1 LRNHASQASAAPEG
15 TGDDAGAWISVARAA
30 ANRPIPAPF
39 DRDTQVVTSR
49 IHDLPMN
56 ILLDCAWCGDEV
68 VFSVDETDDELVCS
82 ACNTRM
88 AFAPDPATTFS
99 LLYEPARAA

>member
-1 LRNHASQASAAPEG
+1 MAAGRANGRFVKGPG
-15 TGDDAGAWISVARAA
+15 RVATRKL
-30 ANRPIPAPF
+30 
-39 DRDTQVVTSR
+39 SR
-49 IHDLPMN
+49 STRIVRGMN

-68 VFSVDETDDELVCS
+68 VFEVNETDDELVCS

-88 AFAPDPATTFS
+88 AFAPDPATTFA

>member
-1 LRNHASQASAAPEG
+1 MGPVEIATRKLS
-15 TGDDAGAWISVARAA
+15 RAT
-30 ANRPIPAPF
+30 PIV
-39 DRDTQVVTSR
+39 RG
-49 IHDLPMN
+49 MN

-68 VFSVDETDDELVCS
+68 VFEVNQADDELVCS

-88 AFAPDPATTFS
+88 AFAPDPATTFA

>member
-1 LRNHASQASAAPEG
+1 
-15 TGDDAGAWISVARAA
+15 
-30 ANRPIPAPF
+30 
-39 DRDTQVVTSR
+39 
-49 IHDLPMN
+49 MN

-99 LLYEPARAA
+99 LLYEPAHAAAA

>member
-1 LRNHASQASAAPEG
+1 MTGNTAPH
-15 TGDDAGAWISVARAA
+15 I
-30 ANRPIPAPF
+30 
-39 DRDTQVVTSR
+39 RDTRVVTMHAHHAR
-49 IHDLPMN
+49 MN

-68 VFSVDETDDELVCS
+68 VFSIDETDDELVCS

-99 LLYEPARAA
+99 LLYEPAQAA